1 MGVDTIIVTLSMVLT
16 ELKLNIQ
23 FSVMAAQISI
33 HMVRGTFSQLV
44 YIANHFLH
52 GFYKLSAYIINRPLF
67 FKSWIHHW
75 STTDINLL
83 IYKICDHGDLDL
95 IY

>member
-16 ELKLNIQ
+16 ELQLNIQ

-44 YIANHFLH
+44 NIAIHFLH
-52 GFYKLSAYIINRPLF
+52 GFYKLVGYIINRPFF
-67 FKSWIHHW
+67 FKSWIHH
-75 STTDINLL
+75 
-83 IYKICDHGDLDL
+83 
-95 IY
+95 

>member
-1 MGVDTIIVTLSMVLT
+1 MGVATIIVTLSMVLT
-16 ELKLNIQ
+16 ELQLNIQ

-44 YIANHFLH
+44 YIAYHFLH

-67 FKSWIHHW
+67 FKFWIHH
-75 STTDINLL
+75 
-83 IYKICDHGDLDL
+83 
-95 IY
+95 

>member
-16 ELKLNIQ
+16 ELQLNIQ

-52 GFYKLSAYIINRPLF
+52 GFYKLYAYIINRPLF

-83 IYKICDHGDLDL
+83 IYICDHGDLDL